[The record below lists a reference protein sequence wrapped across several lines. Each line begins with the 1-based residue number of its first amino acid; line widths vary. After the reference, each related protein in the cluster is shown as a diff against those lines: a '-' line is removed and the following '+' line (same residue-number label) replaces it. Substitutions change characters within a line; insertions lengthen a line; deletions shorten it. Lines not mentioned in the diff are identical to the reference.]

1 MSTYESR
8 IKLSVDDS
16 ELNSAEKKINDLN
29 NKKIKVDIDVDDSGI
44 GKASKGLDDV
54 GESAKGSMKAV
65 NGLGQSANGLGQSM
79 ATVSKNTLTA
89 ALAYK
94 TFNATT
100 KQVKEAVSEVKELN
114 DTMTTVAMTMQDI
127 TGGELSSMK
136 SQILDMSNELSSY
149 VDTVAQAVEIYANAN
164 ESVNTIMQKAQP
176 TVLLSTAAKM
186 SASDSADT
194 IQGILSQFKLAD
206 DQAMHVVDTLEAL
219 SSEMRMDFA
228 KGIENVSQ
236 AVKVS
241 GSVIDSAGLSFE
253 RYASIVSSV
262 AESTRLSGSVLGNA
276 FKTISSRIGRS
287 KDGETTSTEKA
298 NAEKAL
304 SSIGVGIRGVDGDIQ
319 DLSIT
324 LDSLSQVWGTLT
336 RSQQNYVAEQIA
348 GVRQISTFKAM
359 MDNYNRALELEKT
372 ALESNGTA
380 MRINETRAES
390 IDGKLQK
397 LSATMSK
404 MYNNAVSEDAIKGA
418 LDFANALVNVVDK
431 LGLLQGAFSA
441 LGVAGLAKGVSLLS
455 ANWSTLVSIM
465 TSPTAG
471 VAMGVG
477 AVASAYSAYNN
488 YIKEMIENTRQSADE
503 FATNNASLD
512 EQISKVQE
520 LKTALAS
527 GTLSEEESYNVKSQ
541 LLDIQNQLVSSYGSQ
556 ADGIDLVN
564 GSLEKELALMNEIS
578 VANANT
584 YLNENEKGI
593 TKATKEMNAE
603 RYYSFGSIELNEDN
617 KSLISDLQD
626 IAKEIDGIDLNANSG
641 NGNMFVEF
649 RGDTVKAKDSIDE
662 YMTRVRQLKSE
673 MEANGQDTSALD
685 TLLQQASGE
694 LEKNQEILD
703 KYQKIYNESL
713 QADMISKG
721 FGTDKP
727 ATIYKDY
734 AEAIQE
740 YNDALL
746 SGDDSKIADAKTKFD
761 EVQSSVDGVIEKY
774 PEYISLFDE
783 VGSALNTA
791 SVKAND
797 FNKYLSNVSFSN
809 LDSKAVEDL
818 KNQYQEAIDKRKE
831 LYSGSNYVGN
841 VDINNRP
848 VVINGD
854 GSYSTTSTSFQEKWI
869 GDEETG
875 SYKIIHFTPILP
887 DGTVL
892 DDNSLNDYIDSLFNS
907 EDILEAD
914 KIENGG
920 KGIVYK
926 VDTEV
931 NGEKITDKNL
941 EDAFGIA
948 DAWDVDMHNLQ
959 DKMYKDEAKIKA
971 SLEQIRND
979 IDIQE
984 VFKDLKDVDL
994 KSMNFD
1000 DDVTSDSEDAL
1011 AKIVDKA
1018 IELGIVSDD
1027 SSESIAE
1034 VVDILVQLGYVSS
1047 DSSSGIE
1054 KVTQS
1059 MTDLTEKTQGV
1070 VNDINAVMGVLSGQ
1084 QTGKSISL
1092 ADFNSDE
1099 LKDYQSALEYV
1110 NGSMQL
1116 NAEKVQ
1122 EITKAKADE
1131 TIAINESN
1139 KALKQAEYL
1148 KNAGEIDEL
1157 RSELKGLTEGTQE
1170 YNDVEL
1176 RLQSLMSS
1184 NDAISAECDQY
1195 DLLTAT
1201 IKEATSAY
1209 NNWLIAQSGGD
1220 YGDMFNDSL
1229 DAYARIMNTYNSKS
1243 DIYGDFGSKKFDA
1256 AVDFIVPDTVD
1267 TEDADAI
1274 KSYMDSF
1281 KQYLTFDDNG
1291 NATGMN
1297 IEQFCKNAMDKGLM
1311 VLDEAGENYQIAGE
1325 TTMEDFANGLNMSL
1339 PMVQAFFDELQLK
1352 GGEFDWADEAIKT
1365 VGDLGVKAYESAEAL
1380 RSIEGNS
1387 DLEIKMDVSGMDNL
1401 DDKLSTLDGT
1411 IQQMNELKAQP
1422 DVDPSQIE
1430 YANDIIQYCVAQK
1443 QKLSE
1448 PVFMTIDTSQ
1458 VEGDLGEVI
1467 GLIQQLQSA
1476 KNEYDIQASVGADTT
1491 EAQGKIDNLVS
1502 QIQSKEATIQANIGD
1517 VDTTN
1522 VDTILADVSS
1532 KSAEMWLSLKVNE
1545 EAIAGYV
1552 PENKTAK
1559 VTYELDSY
1567 AVDSYNPKN
1576 LKRTVTYKIVT
1587 EGEAPK
1593 VNGTAH
1599 AEGTAHMSGT
1609 VRNNPIIG
1617 KALASGEWGVKKD
1630 ETALVGELGRELVVY
1645 GNKWFTVGDNGAEF
1659 TAIPKGAIVFNHKQ
1673 TEEIFRNGYVTS
1685 DGGRGHAYAEGT
1697 AYVSG
1702 GIPVS
1707 NTKTTSSKKKSSKS
1721 KSSTSKNTNTSKD
1734 KDSSSNSDTEKKFE
1748 ETLDLVKI
1756 YLERQ
1761 ERRTEKLVNAI
1772 DDAVGLVDKQAATN
1786 KAISQVQAEIQ
1797 ANQKAYN
1804 TYKQKADAVGLSSDY
1819 KNKII
1824 NGQLSIET
1832 ITDESL
1838 NDSIQEFQ
1846 QWYDE
1851 MLACEDKIEDLKDK
1865 LKDLAQTKFDNV
1877 TTEFENQISLIEHE
1891 IKLLDLNVD
1900 QMEERGYLV
1909 STGLYTDMIEQEN
1922 ENLKQLQSEYDNLK
1936 DTLDSLLDDGSIE
1949 KYSDE
1954 WYDMMGKINDVS
1966 EAIVES
1972 NTALIEY
1979 QNTIRD
1985 LEWEVFDMLQEKISS
2000 ITSETEFLIDLMAN
2014 EKFYDAEGKITK
2026 QGQAALGL
2034 NVANYN
2040 ALMAQA
2046 DEYAKERAEI
2056 EKQLEADPYNLDLAE
2071 RYNELLKEQQNSIA
2085 DANKALEDAI
2095 SIVQDGFDAFL
2106 NTMDKAIRKRKDEL
2120 NAVKDLYDYERKIA
2134 EQVKDIASLE
2144 KQLNAYQGDTSEETK
2159 ATVQQLK
2166 VQLEEARQN
2175 LNETEREQYIKEV
2188 EQIWDSLYDS
2198 TEEWVNQRM
2207 DDTDWLLQQLI
2218 DYTNENAG
2226 AISDT
2231 IKEESASVGYEISD
2245 ALNAIWSPGGTYSS
2259 VVSGYVDGFTSLFTT
2274 TNSVLEDIRAY
2285 MAKMVRESDK
2295 KAEESVNA
2303 STTSKNPN
2311 SSNSNSNQQQ
2321 TPQKPTNNN
2330 GTGDGVPK
2338 VGDSVT
2344 FASGKYYYSS
2354 DGVSPTGSKHVGEKV
2369 YITKINSSKNAKK
2382 PYHISTGSKL
2392 GNGDLGWV
2400 SLDQIKGY
2408 KTGGLVDETGV
2419 AMLHGTKDKPE
2430 LVLNSEDTKNFIEL
2444 TDALRDAEKQI
2455 DLSKLV
2461 DLSADVLGREI
2472 GKVDWS
2478 DLIQSVPDFRTDY
2491 SLINRKVLDEI
2502 TPRNVTNSWTIEIGD
2517 IKMEGVNDPQKFAEQ
2532 LTYELKNNKNVTKI
2546 IQADT
2551 LGAIMGKNSLAK
2563 FNY

>member
-1 MSTYESR
+1 MADYESKVK
-8 IKLSVDDS
+8 ITVDDS
-16 ELNSAEKKINDLN
+16 ELDSAKKKIDDLKD
-29 NKKIKVDIDVDDSGI
+29 KKVKTKIDVDDSGV
-44 GKASKGLDDV
+44 GKASEGLKKV
-54 GESAKGSMKAV
+54 
-65 NGLGQSANGLGQSM
+65 GQSM
-79 ATVSKNTLTA
+79 ATVSKNTLA
-89 ALAYK
+89 AAAAYK
-94 TFNATT
+94 IFNATV
-100 KQVKEAVSEVKELN
+100 KQVKEAVSQVKELN

-127 TGGELSSMK
+127 TGGEMSSMK

-164 ESVNTIMQKAQP
+164 ESVSTIMQKSQP

-206 DQAMHVVDTLEAL
+206 NQAMHVVDTLEAL
-219 SSEMRMDFA
+219 SSEMRMDFS
-228 KGIENVSQ
+228 KGIQDVSE

-253 RYASIVSSV
+253 RYASIVSAT
-262 AESTRLSGSVLGNA
+262 AEATRLSGSVLGNA
-276 FKTISSRIGRS
+276 FKSISARIGRS

-336 RSQQNYVAEQIA
+336 RSQQNYVAEQMA

-372 ALESNGTA
+372 ALNSSGTA
-380 MRINETRAES
+380 MKINETRADS

-404 MYNNAVSEDAIKGA
+404 MYNNAVSEDAIKGL
-418 LDFANALVNVVDK
+418 LDFANGAANVADK

-455 ANWSTLVSIM
+455 ANWSTLVSVM
-465 TSPTAG
+465 TSPVAG
-471 VAMGVG
+471 IAMGVG

-527 GTLSEEESYNVKSQ
+527 GNLSEEESYNVKSQ

-556 ADGIDLVN
+556 ANGIDLVN
-564 GSLEKELALMNEIS
+564 GSLEKELALMNELS

-694 LEKNQEILD
+694 LAKNQEILD
-703 KYQKIYNESL
+703 NYQEIYNKSL

-721 FGTDKP
+721 FGSDKP
-727 ATIYKDY
+727 ATIYNDY
-734 AEAIQE
+734 AKAIQE

-774 PEYISLFDE
+774 PEYTSLFDE
-783 VGSALNTA
+783 VGSALDTA
-791 SVKAND
+791 SVSANN
-797 FNKYLSNVSFSN
+797 FKN
-809 LDSKAVEDL
+809 AL
-818 KNQYQEAIDKRKE
+818 K
-831 LYSGSNYVGN
+831 
-841 VDINNRP
+841 
-848 VVINGD
+848 
-854 GSYSTTSTSFQEKWI
+854 
-869 GDEETG
+869 
-875 SYKIIHFTPILP
+875 
-887 DGTVL
+887 L
-892 DDNSLNDYIDSLFNS
+892 DDMSDTVKSL
-907 EDILEAD
+907 
-914 KIENGG
+914 
-920 KGIVYK
+920 
-926 VDTEV
+926 
-931 NGEKITDKNL
+931 
-941 EDAFGIA
+941 
-948 DAWDVDMHNLQ
+948 
-959 DKMYKDEAKIKA
+959 
-971 SLEQIRND
+971 
-979 IDIQE
+979 
-984 VFKDLKDVDL
+984 KDLKDVDL
-994 KSMNFD
+994 KSMNFN

-1011 AKIVDKA
+1011 SKIVDKA

-1059 MTDLTEKTQGV
+1059 MADLTEKTQGV

-1084 QTGKSISL
+1084 QTGESISL

-1116 NAEKVQ
+1116 NADKVQ

-1131 TIAINESN
+1131 TIAINENN

-1148 KNAGEIDEL
+1148 KNAGEIEEL
-1157 RSELKGLTEGTQE
+1157 RSELRGLTEGTQE
-1170 YNDVEL
+1170 YNDVEM

-1184 NDAISAECDQY
+1184 NETISAECDQY

-1422 DVDPSQIE
+1422 DVDASQIE

-1458 VEGDLGEVI
+1458 VDGELGEVI

-1476 KNEYDIQASVGADTT
+1476 KNELDIQASVGADTT
-1491 EAQGKIDNLVS
+1491 EAQGKVDNLVA
-1502 QIQSKEATIQANIGD
+1502 QIQNKDATIKATIGD
-1517 VDTTN
+1517 VDTSN
-1522 VDTILADVSS
+1522 VDTILAGISQ
-1532 KSAEMWLSLKVNE
+1532 KSAQAWVTLGVKD

-1552 PENKTAK
+1552 PENKTAT
-1559 VTYELDSY
+1559 VTYKLDSY

-1576 LKRTVTYKIVT
+1576 LRRTVTYTVVT
-1587 EGEAPK
+1587 KGDPPK

-1609 VRNNPIIG
+1609 VRSNRRIG
-1617 KALASGEWGVKKD
+1617 EALASGDWGVSKN
-1630 ETALVGELGRELVVY
+1630 ETALVGELGQELIVY
-1645 GNKWFTVGDNGAEF
+1645 GNRYWTVGDNGAEF
-1659 TAIPKGAIVFNHKQ
+1659 THIPKGAIVFNHKQ

-1685 DGGRGHAYAEGT
+1685 GGGRGHSYASGT

-1702 GIPVS
+1702 GISVS
-1707 NTKTTSSKKKSSKS
+1707 NAKTGSYSSSGSSKKKTTTSKT
-1721 KSSTSKNTNTSKD
+1721 KSSTEDALDAISNYFDWVKVRFDRLARETEIAEDAIENAIGLQAKQSATSKAIA
-1734 KDSSSNSDTEKKFE
+1734 K
-1748 ETLDLVKI
+1748 VKA
-1756 YLERQ
+1756 EMDVARQ
-1761 ERRTEKLVNAI
+1761 
-1772 DDAVGLVDKQAATN
+1772 G
-1786 KAISQVQAEIQ
+1786 
-1797 ANQKAYN
+1797 YN
-1804 TYKQKADAVGLSSDY
+1804 TYLAHANKVASELGLSSDLQ
-1819 KNKII
+1819 KKVQ
-1824 NGQLSIET
+1824 NGT
-1832 ITDESL
+1832 IDIT
-1838 NDSIQEFQ
+1838 Q
-1846 QWYDE
+1846 YDE
-1851 MLACEDKIEDLKDK
+1851 DTKKKIEEYQSAYEDALDALDK
-1865 LKDLAQTKFDNV
+1865 VRELQDKERELAQQRLENVEEFYGYINDIAEAMKGANDAKLEYDFAKGYSSVSDSVRKVYEDSLEQTK
-1877 TTEFENQISLIEHE
+1877 EIYEN
-1891 IKLLDLNVD
+1891 
-1900 QMEERGYLV
+1900 
-1909 STGLYTDMIEQEN
+1909 
-1922 ENLKQLQSEYDNLK
+1922 NLKQLEEYQSEFQSLMDQGYIQKSSDAYYKAVAKIYEFNEAISKAGTAIIEFEDKIRDIEYTKIQYIIDGFERAVDKLDAQISLMKARNEKVPESIYQKQIDSNNQRIQANKDMRDAKLAEQAYYDVGSEKYQELADEINKLDIETLGLMEDNEKLK
-1936 DTLDSLLDDGSIE
+1936 NSIYELRFEALDEGIEKSQALRDEISDIRSLLDEDSFFDKDGKITESGLANIALLEQSIAAAKKEIADYRVGLE
-1949 KYSDE
+1949 KLQESYDNGIISEAEYNEKSEEYRKGIRESVKDVQDYTESLTDLYITQMSKENESLKKSIQLRVKALEAKESYYEYDKKIRSQSKDVNALKSEIAALEGVNNAQAKARLKLLKQQLAEAEDTLNETKRSHSVEMQKDGYSEMMDNLDE
-1954 WYDMMGKINDVS
+1954 NLENLEYEVLHNADKQQEIIQSMLNSVVDMYETAYGKINQIISNTGLAVS
-1966 EAIVES
+1966 EGFEQNQSQLSTQSGAESQVTEATKSQSNVQANDSASKTVTNPINSNDSTNKQIESEITADVNTDNRLCAELTVNITSVTLEEGKSVSVSTSIRPSDAKNKTLSWKSS
-1972 NTALIEY
+1972 NTSVATVSGGIIKAVSHGACQVVVSTTDGSGLS
-1979 QNTIRD
+1979 Q
-1985 LEWEVFDMLQEKISS
+1985 S
-2000 ITSETEFLIDLMAN
+2000 IGVTV
-2014 EKFYDAEGKITK
+2014 TK
-2026 QGQAALGL
+2026 
-2034 NVANYN
+2034 
-2040 ALMAQA
+2040 
-2046 DEYAKERAEI
+2046 KP
-2056 EKQLEADPYNLDLAE
+2056 DPP
-2071 RYNELLKEQQNSIA
+2071 KQQNS
-2085 DANKALEDAI
+2085 
-2095 SIVQDGFDAFL
+2095 SSQ
-2106 NTMDKAIRKRKDEL
+2106 
-2120 NAVKDLYDYERKIA
+2120 
-2134 EQVKDIASLE
+2134 
-2144 KQLNAYQGDTSEETK
+2144 
-2159 ATVQQLK
+2159 
-2166 VQLEEARQN
+2166 
-2175 LNETEREQYIKEV
+2175 
-2188 EQIWDSLYDS
+2188 
-2198 TEEWVNQRM
+2198 
-2207 DDTDWLLQQLI
+2207 
-2218 DYTNENAG
+2218 TNG
-2226 AISDT
+2226 
-2231 IKEESASVGYEISD
+2231 
-2245 ALNAIWSPGGTYSS
+2245 
-2259 VVSGYVDGFTSLFTT
+2259 
-2274 TNSVLEDIRAY
+2274 
-2285 MAKMVRESDK
+2285 
-2295 KAEESVNA
+2295 
-2303 STTSKNPN
+2303 
-2311 SSNSNSNQQQ
+2311 
-2321 TPQKPTNNN
+2321 
-2330 GTGDGVPK
+2330 GDGVPK
-2338 VGDSVT
+2338 VGDMVT
-2344 FASGKYYYSS
+2344 FASGSYYYDSE
-2354 DGVSPTGSKHVGEKV
+2354 GVKPVGSQHQGQKV
-2369 YITKINSSKNAKK
+2369 YITKINTASWATK

-2392 GNGDLGWV
+2392 GSGDLGWV
-2400 SLDQIKGY
+2400 TLNQIKGY
-2408 KTGGLVDETGV
+2408 ARGSKHINGKRWALTQEKGQELIARLSDGSLLTPLGNGDKVF
-2419 AMLHGTKDKPE
+2419 TKEQTDKLWE
-2430 LVLNSEDTKNFIEL
+2430 MSKNFDIS
-2444 TDALRDAEKQI
+2444 DYV
-2455 DLSKLV
+2455 KL
-2461 DLSADVLGREI
+2461 DTESLF
-2472 GKVDWS
+2472 GKFS
-2478 DLIQSVPDFRTDY
+2478 DF
-2491 SLINRKVLDEI
+2491 INRNDMRQSSEI
-2502 TPRNVTNSWTIEIGD
+2502 NMNFDTLLTIEG
-2517 IKMEGVNDPQKFAEQ
+2517 
-2532 LTYELKNNKNVTKI
+2532 NVTKD
-2546 IQADT
+2546 A
-2551 LGAIMGKNSLAK
+2551 LPGLEKAIDKMIPHISDKLAIYLRGDMRK
-2563 FNY
+2563 L

>member
-1 MSTYESR
+1 MADYESKVK
-8 IKLSVDDS
+8 ITVDDS
-16 ELNSAEKKINDLN
+16 ELDSAKKKIDDLKD
-29 NKKIKVDIDVDDSGI
+29 KKVKTKIDVDDSGV
-44 GKASKGLDDV
+44 GKASEGLKKV
-54 GESAKGSMKAV
+54 GQSAKGSSNSV
-65 NGLGQSANGLGQSM
+65 NGLGQSM
-79 ATVSKNTLTA
+79 ATVSKNTLA
-89 ALAYK
+89 AAAAYK
-94 TFNATT
+94 IFNATV
-100 KQVKEAVSEVKELN
+100 KQIKEAVSQVKELN

-127 TGGELSSMK
+127 TGGEMSSMK

-164 ESVNTIMQKAQP
+164 ESVSTIMQKSQP

-206 DQAMHVVDTLEAL
+206 NQAMHVVDTLEAL
-219 SSEMRMDFA
+219 SSEMRMDFS
-228 KGIENVSQ
+228 KGIQDVSE

-253 RYASIVSSV
+253 RYASIVSAT
-262 AESTRLSGSVLGNA
+262 AEATRLSGSVLGNA
-276 FKTISSRIGRS
+276 FKSISARIGRS

-336 RSQQNYVAEQIA
+336 RSQQNYVAEQMA

-372 ALESNGTA
+372 ALNSSGTA
-380 MRINETRAES
+380 MKINETRADS

-404 MYNNAVSEDAIKGA
+404 MYNNAVSEDAIKGL
-418 LDFANALVNVVDK
+418 LDFANGAANVADK

-455 ANWSTLVSIM
+455 ANWSTLVSVM
-465 TSPTAG
+465 TSPVAG
-471 VAMGVG
+471 IAMGMG

-520 LKTALAS
+520 LKTALVS
-527 GTLSEEESYNVKSQ
+527 GNLSEEESYNVKSQ

-556 ADGIDLVN
+556 ANSVDLVN

-593 TKATKEMNAE
+593 TKATDEMAKE
-603 RYYSFGSIELNEDN
+603 RYYSFGSIELNENN

-694 LEKNQEILD
+694 LAKNQEILD
-703 KYQKIYNESL
+703 NYQEIYNKSL

-721 FGTDKP
+721 FGSDKP
-727 ATIYKDY
+727 ATIYNDY
-734 AEAIQE
+734 AKAIQE

-774 PEYISLFDE
+774 PEYTSLFDE
-783 VGSALNTA
+783 VGSALDTA
-791 SVKAND
+791 SVSANN
-797 FNKYLSNVSFSN
+797 FKN
-809 LDSKAVEDL
+809 AL
-818 KNQYQEAIDKRKE
+818 K
-831 LYSGSNYVGN
+831 
-841 VDINNRP
+841 
-848 VVINGD
+848 
-854 GSYSTTSTSFQEKWI
+854 
-869 GDEETG
+869 
-875 SYKIIHFTPILP
+875 
-887 DGTVL
+887 L
-892 DDNSLNDYIDSLFNS
+892 DDMSDTVKSL
-907 EDILEAD
+907 
-914 KIENGG
+914 
-920 KGIVYK
+920 
-926 VDTEV
+926 
-931 NGEKITDKNL
+931 
-941 EDAFGIA
+941 
-948 DAWDVDMHNLQ
+948 
-959 DKMYKDEAKIKA
+959 
-971 SLEQIRND
+971 
-979 IDIQE
+979 
-984 VFKDLKDVDL
+984 KDLKDVDL
-994 KSMNFD
+994 KSMNFN

-1011 AKIVDKA
+1011 SKIVDKA

-1059 MTDLTEKTQGV
+1059 MADLTEKTQGV

-1131 TIAINESN
+1131 TIAINENN

-1148 KNAGEIDEL
+1148 KNAGEIEEL
-1157 RSELKGLTEGTQE
+1157 RSELRGLTEGTQE
-1170 YNDVEL
+1170 YNDVEM

-1184 NDAISAECDQY
+1184 NEAISAECDQY

-1209 NNWLIAQSGGD
+1209 NKWLIAQSGGD

-1291 NATGMN
+1291 DATGMN

-1411 IQQMNELKAQP
+1411 IQHMNELKAQP
-1422 DVDPSQIE
+1422 DVDASQIE

-1458 VEGDLGEVI
+1458 VDGELGEVI

-1476 KNEYDIQASVGADTT
+1476 KNELDIQASVGADTT
-1491 EAQGKIDNLVS
+1491 EAQGKVDNLVA
-1502 QIQSKEATIQANIGD
+1502 QIQNKDATIKATIGD
-1517 VDTTN
+1517 VDTSN
-1522 VDTILADVSS
+1522 VDTILAGISQ
-1532 KSAEMWLSLKVNE
+1532 KSAQAWVTLGVKD

-1552 PENKTAK
+1552 PENKTAT
-1559 VTYELDSY
+1559 VTYKLDSY

-1576 LKRTVTYKIVT
+1576 LRRTVTYTVVT
-1587 EGEAPK
+1587 KGDPPK

-1609 VRNNPIIG
+1609 VRSNRRIG
-1617 KALASGEWGVKKD
+1617 EALASGDWGVSKN
-1630 ETALVGELGRELVVY
+1630 ETALVGELGQELIVY
-1645 GNKWFTVGDNGAEF
+1645 GNRYWTVGDNGAEF
-1659 TAIPKGAIVFNHKQ
+1659 THIPKGAIVFNHKQ

-1685 DGGRGHAYAEGT
+1685 GGGRGHSYASGT

-1702 GIPVS
+1702 GISVS
-1707 NTKTTSSKKKSSKS
+1707 NAKTGSYSSSGSSKKKTTTSKT
-1721 KSSTSKNTNTSKD
+1721 KSSTEDALDAISNYFDWVKVRFDRLARETEIAEDAIENAIGLQAKQSATSKAIA
-1734 KDSSSNSDTEKKFE
+1734 K
-1748 ETLDLVKI
+1748 VKA
-1756 YLERQ
+1756 EMDVARQ
-1761 ERRTEKLVNAI
+1761 
-1772 DDAVGLVDKQAATN
+1772 G
-1786 KAISQVQAEIQ
+1786 
-1797 ANQKAYN
+1797 YN
-1804 TYKQKADAVGLSSDY
+1804 TYLAHANKVASELGLSSDLQ
-1819 KNKII
+1819 KKVQ
-1824 NGQLSIET
+1824 NGT
-1832 ITDESL
+1832 IDIT
-1838 NDSIQEFQ
+1838 Q
-1846 QWYDE
+1846 YDE
-1851 MLACEDKIEDLKDK
+1851 DTKKRIEEYRSAYEDALDALDKVRELQDKERELAQQRLENIEDFYNLVNDISNAMKSANDAK
-1865 LKDLAQTKFDNV
+1865 LEFDAAKGYSAVSDSVRKVYEDSLEQTR
-1877 TTEFENQISLIEHE
+1877 E
-1891 IKLLDLNVD
+1891 IYAN
-1900 QMEERGYLV
+1900 
-1909 STGLYTDMIEQEN
+1909 
-1922 ENLKQLQSEYDNLK
+1922 NLKQLEEYQSEFQSLMDQGYFKKGSDAYYKAVAKIYEFNEAISKAGTAIIEFEDKIRDIEYTKIQYIIDGFERAVDKLDAQISLMKARNEKVPESIYQKQIDSNNQRIQANKDMRDAKLAEQAYYDVDSERYQEIADEINKLDIETLGLMEDNEKLKDSIYELRFEALDEGIEKSRALRDEINDIRDLMNEDSFFDKDGKITESGLANIALLEQGIAAAKKEIADYRVGLEKLQESYDNGVISETEYNEKSEEYRKGIRESVKDVQDYTESLTDLYITQMSKENESLK
-1936 DTLDSLLDDGSIE
+1936 KSIQLRIKALEAKESYYEYDKKIRSQSKDVNALRSEIAALEGVNNSQAKARLKQLKQQLADAEDTLNETKRSHSVEMQKDGYSEMINNLDENLENLEYEVSHNADKQQEIIQSMLNSVVNMYE
-1949 KYSDE
+1949 TAY
-1954 WYDMMGKINDVS
+1954 GKINKIISDTGLSVS
-1966 EAIVES
+1966 EGFEQNQSQLSTQSGTESQVAEATKTQSNVQANDSAS
-1972 NTALIEY
+1972 NTVTNPINSNDSTNKQIESEITADV
-1979 QNTIRD
+1979 NTDNR
-1985 LEWEVFDMLQEKISS
+1985 LCAELTVN
-2000 ITSETEFLIDLMAN
+2000 ITSVTLE
-2014 EKFYDAEGKITK
+2014 EGKSVSVSTSIRPSDAKNKTLSWKSSNTSVATVSGGTIKAVSHGACQVVVSTTDGSGLSQSIGVTVTK
-2026 QGQAALGL
+2026 KP
-2034 NVANYN
+2034 
-2040 ALMAQA
+2040 
-2046 DEYAKERAEI
+2046 EPPK
-2056 EKQLEADPYNLDLAE
+2056 
-2071 RYNELLKEQQNSIA
+2071 QQNS
-2085 DANKALEDAI
+2085 
-2095 SIVQDGFDAFL
+2095 
-2106 NTMDKAIRKRKDEL
+2106 
-2120 NAVKDLYDYERKIA
+2120 
-2134 EQVKDIASLE
+2134 
-2144 KQLNAYQGDTSEETK
+2144 
-2159 ATVQQLK
+2159 
-2166 VQLEEARQN
+2166 
-2175 LNETEREQYIKEV
+2175 
-2188 EQIWDSLYDS
+2188 
-2198 TEEWVNQRM
+2198 
-2207 DDTDWLLQQLI
+2207 
-2218 DYTNENAG
+2218 
-2226 AISDT
+2226 
-2231 IKEESASVGYEISD
+2231 
-2245 ALNAIWSPGGTYSS
+2245 SS
-2259 VVSGYVDGFTSLFTT
+2259 Q
-2274 TNSVLEDIRAY
+2274 
-2285 MAKMVRESDK
+2285 
-2295 KAEESVNA
+2295 
-2303 STTSKNPN
+2303 
-2311 SSNSNSNQQQ
+2311 SN
-2321 TPQKPTNNN
+2321 
-2330 GTGDGVPK
+2330 GGDGAPK
-2338 VGDSVT
+2338 VGDMVT
-2344 FASGKYYYSS
+2344 FASGSYYYDSE
-2354 DGVSPTGSKHVGEKV
+2354 GVKPVGSQHQGQKV
-2369 YITKINSSKNAKK
+2369 YITKINTASWATK
-2382 PYHISTGSKL
+2382 PYHISTGNKL
-2392 GNGDLGWV
+2392 GSGDLGWV
-2400 SLDQIKGY
+2400 TLNQIKGY
-2408 KTGGLVDETGV
+2408 ARGSKYINGKRWALTQENGQELIARLSDGSLLTPLGNGDKVFTKEQTDKLWEMSKGLDSKFINLNTSNVIGSLPNIVNRNEMSQKTEVN
-2419 AMLHGTKDKPE
+2419 
-2430 LVLNSEDTKNFIEL
+2430 LNFDTL
-2444 TDALRDAEKQI
+2444 M
-2455 DLSKLV
+2455 
-2461 DLSADVLGREI
+2461 
-2472 GKVDWS
+2472 
-2478 DLIQSVPDFRTDY
+2478 
-2491 SLINRKVLDEI
+2491 
-2502 TPRNVTNSWTIEIGD
+2502 TIEGNVYKDAIPGLQKEIDKMIPHISDKLAIYIKGD
-2517 IKMEGVNDPQKFAEQ
+2517 LRK
-2532 LTYELKNNKNVTKI
+2532 L
-2546 IQADT
+2546 
-2551 LGAIMGKNSLAK
+2551 
-2563 FNY
+2563 

>member
-1 MSTYESR
+1 MADYESKVK
-8 IKLSVDDS
+8 ITVDDS
-16 ELNSAEKKINDLN
+16 ELDSAKKKIDDLKD
-29 NKKIKVDIDVDDSGI
+29 KKVKTKIDVDDSGV
-44 GKASKGLDDV
+44 GKASEGLKKV
-54 GESAKGSMKAV
+54 GQSAKGSSNSV
-65 NGLGQSANGLGQSM
+65 NGLGQSM
-79 ATVSKNTLTA
+79 ATVSKNTLA
-89 ALAYK
+89 AAAAYK
-94 TFNATT
+94 IFNATV
-100 KQVKEAVSEVKELN
+100 KQIKEAVSQVKELN

-127 TGGELSSMK
+127 TGGEMSSMK

-164 ESVNTIMQKAQP
+164 ESVSTIMQKSQP

-206 DQAMHVVDTLEAL
+206 NQAMHVVDTLEAL
-219 SSEMRMDFA
+219 SSEMMMDFS
-228 KGIENVSQ
+228 KGIQDVSE

-253 RYASIVSSV
+253 RYASIVSAT
-262 AESTRLSGSVLGNA
+262 AEATRLSGSVLGNA
-276 FKTISSRIGRS
+276 FKSISARIGRS

-336 RSQQNYVAEQIA
+336 RSQQNYVAEQMA

-372 ALESNGTA
+372 ALNSSGTA
-380 MRINETRAES
+380 MKINETRADS

-404 MYNNAVSEDAIKGA
+404 MYNNAVSEDAIKGL
-418 LDFANALVNVVDK
+418 LDFANGAANVADK

-455 ANWSTLVSIM
+455 ANWSTLVSVM
-465 TSPTAG
+465 TSPVAG
-471 VAMGVG
+471 IAMGVG

-527 GTLSEEESYNVKSQ
+527 GNLSEEESYNVKSQ

-556 ADGIDLVN
+556 ANGIDLVN
-564 GSLEKELALMNEIS
+564 GSLEKELALMNELS

-603 RYYSFGSIELNEDN
+603 RYYSFGSIEINEDN

-694 LEKNQEILD
+694 LAKNQEILD
-703 KYQKIYNESL
+703 NYQEIYNKSL

-721 FGTDKP
+721 FGSDKP
-727 ATIYKDY
+727 ATIYNDY
-734 AEAIQE
+734 AKAIQE

-774 PEYISLFDE
+774 PEYTSLFDE
-783 VGSALNTA
+783 VGSALDTA
-791 SVKAND
+791 SVSANN
-797 FNKYLSNVSFSN
+797 FKN
-809 LDSKAVEDL
+809 AL
-818 KNQYQEAIDKRKE
+818 K
-831 LYSGSNYVGN
+831 
-841 VDINNRP
+841 
-848 VVINGD
+848 
-854 GSYSTTSTSFQEKWI
+854 
-869 GDEETG
+869 
-875 SYKIIHFTPILP
+875 
-887 DGTVL
+887 L
-892 DDNSLNDYIDSLFNS
+892 DDMSDTVKSL
-907 EDILEAD
+907 
-914 KIENGG
+914 
-920 KGIVYK
+920 
-926 VDTEV
+926 
-931 NGEKITDKNL
+931 
-941 EDAFGIA
+941 
-948 DAWDVDMHNLQ
+948 
-959 DKMYKDEAKIKA
+959 
-971 SLEQIRND
+971 
-979 IDIQE
+979 
-984 VFKDLKDVDL
+984 KDLKDVDL
-994 KSMNFD
+994 KSMNFN

-1011 AKIVDKA
+1011 SKIVDKA

-1059 MTDLTEKTQGV
+1059 MADLTEKTQGV

-1131 TIAINESN
+1131 TIAINENN

-1148 KNAGEIDEL
+1148 KNAGEIEEL
-1157 RSELKGLTEGTQE
+1157 RSELRGLTEGTQE
-1170 YNDVEL
+1170 YNDVEM

-1184 NDAISAECDQY
+1184 NEAISAECDQY

-1422 DVDPSQIE
+1422 DVDASQIE

-1458 VEGDLGEVI
+1458 VDGELGEVI

-1476 KNEYDIQASVGADTT
+1476 KNELDIQASVGADTT
-1491 EAQGKIDNLVS
+1491 EAQGKVDNLVA
-1502 QIQSKEATIQANIGD
+1502 QIQNKDATIKAKIGD
-1517 VDTTN
+1517 VDTSN
-1522 VDTILADVSS
+1522 VDTILAGISE
-1532 KSAEMWLSLKVNE
+1532 KSAQAWVTLGVKD

-1552 PENKTAK
+1552 PENKTAT
-1559 VTYELDSY
+1559 VTYKLDSY

-1576 LKRTVTYKIVT
+1576 LRRTVTYTVVT
-1587 EGEAPK
+1587 VGDPPK

-1609 VRNNPIIG
+1609 VRSNRRIG
-1617 KALASGEWGVKKD
+1617 EALASGNWGVSKN
-1630 ETALVGELGRELVVY
+1630 ETALVGELGQELIVY
-1645 GNKWFTVGDNGAEF
+1645 GNRYWTVGDNGAEF
-1659 TAIPKGAIVFNHKQ
+1659 THIPKGAIVFNHKQ

-1685 DGGRGHAYAEGT
+1685 GGGRGHAYASGT

-1702 GIPVS
+1702 RIPVS
-1707 NTKTTSSKKKSSKS
+1707 NAKTGSYSSSGSSKKKTTTSKT
-1721 KSSTSKNTNTSKD
+1721 KSSTEDALDAISNYFDWVKVRFDRLARETEIAEDAIENAIGLQAKQSATSKAIA
-1734 KDSSSNSDTEKKFE
+1734 K
-1748 ETLDLVKI
+1748 VKA
-1756 YLERQ
+1756 EMDVARQ
-1761 ERRTEKLVNAI
+1761 
-1772 DDAVGLVDKQAATN
+1772 G
-1786 KAISQVQAEIQ
+1786 
-1797 ANQKAYN
+1797 YN
-1804 TYKQKADAVGLSSDY
+1804 TYLAHANKVASELGLSSDLQ
-1819 KNKII
+1819 KKVQ
-1824 NGQLSIET
+1824 NGT
-1832 ITDESL
+1832 IDIT
-1838 NDSIQEFQ
+1838 Q
-1846 QWYDE
+1846 YDE
-1851 MLACEDKIEDLKDK
+1851 DTKKKIEEYQSAYEDALDALDK
-1865 LKDLAQTKFDNV
+1865 VRELQDKERELAQQRLENVEEFYGYINDIAEAMKGANDAKLEYDFAKGYSSVSDSVRKVYEDSLEQTK
-1877 TTEFENQISLIEHE
+1877 EIYEN
-1891 IKLLDLNVD
+1891 
-1900 QMEERGYLV
+1900 
-1909 STGLYTDMIEQEN
+1909 
-1922 ENLKQLQSEYDNLK
+1922 NLKQLEEYQSEFQSLMDQGYIQKGSDAYYKAVAKIYEFNEAISKAGTAIIEFEDKIRDIEYTKIQYIIDGFERAVDKLDAQISLMKARNEKVPESIYQKQIDSNNQRIQANKDMRDAKLAEQAYYDVDSERYQEIADEINKLDIETLGLMEDNEKLKDSIYELRFEALDEGIEKSRALRDEINDIRSLMNEDSFFDKDGKITESGLANIALLEQGIAAAKKEIADYRVGLEKLQESYDNGVISETEYNEKSEEYRKGIRESVKDVQDYTESLTDLYITQMSKENESLK
-1936 DTLDSLLDDGSIE
+1936 KSIQLRIKALEAKESYYEYDKKIRSQSKDVNALKSEIAALEGVNNSQAKARLKQLKQQLADAEDTLNETKRGHSVEVQKDGYSEMMSNLDENLENLEYEISHNADKQQEVIQSMLNSVVNMYE
-1949 KYSDE
+1949 TAY
-1954 WYDMMGKINDVS
+1954 GKINQIISNTGLTVS
-1966 EAIVES
+1966 EGFEQNQSQLSTQSGAESQMVQATQPQSNVQANSSASSTVTKPINSNDSTNKQIEAEITTDPNTDNRLCAELTVNISSVTLEEGKSVSVSTSIRPSDAKNKTLAWDSS
-1972 NTALIEY
+1972 NT
-1979 QNTIRD
+1979 
-1985 LEWEVFDMLQEKISS
+1985 
-2000 ITSETEFLIDLMAN
+2000 
-2014 EKFYDAEGKITK
+2014 
-2026 QGQAALGL
+2026 
-2034 NVANYN
+2034 
-2040 ALMAQA
+2040 
-2046 DEYAKERAEI
+2046 
-2056 EKQLEADPYNLDLAE
+2056 
-2071 RYNELLKEQQNSIA
+2071 SIA
-2085 DANKALEDAI
+2085 TVSVGTIK
-2095 SIVQDGFDAFL
+2095 
-2106 NTMDKAIRKRKDEL
+2106 
-2120 NAVKDLYDYERKIA
+2120 AVKP
-2134 EQVKDIASLE
+2134 
-2144 KQLNAYQGDTSEETK
+2144 GTC
-2159 ATVQQLK
+2159 
-2166 VQLEEARQN
+2166 
-2175 LNETEREQYIKEV
+2175 
-2188 EQIWDSLYDS
+2188 QII
-2198 TEEWVNQRM
+2198 V
-2207 DDTDWLLQQLI
+2207 
-2218 DYTNENAG
+2218 
-2226 AISDT
+2226 
-2231 IKEESASVGYEISD
+2231 
-2245 ALNAIWSPGGTYSS
+2245 
-2259 VVSGYVDGFTSLFTT
+2259 
-2274 TNSVLEDIRAY
+2274 
-2285 MAKMVRESDK
+2285 
-2295 KAEESVNA
+2295 
-2303 STTSKNPN
+2303 STTDGSGL
-2311 SSNSNSNQQQ
+2311 SQ
-2321 TPQKPTNNN
+2321 TIGVTVTKKPEPPKPVTSPSQPNN
-2330 GTGDGVPK
+2330 GGDGVPN
-2338 VGDSVT
+2338 VGDLVT
-2344 FASGKYYYSS
+2344 FANGSYYYDSE
-2354 DGVSPTGSKHVGEKV
+2354 GVNPSGNMYQGQKV
-2369 YITKINSSKNAKK
+2369 YITKINTASWATK
-2382 PYHISTGSKL
+2382 PYHISTGNTL

-2400 SLDQIKGY
+2400 DLNQLKGYRTGSRRINGSQWAWTQEDNKEELIFRASDGAMLTPLNDEDTIFNNEQVQRLWEMSKGLDSKFINLNTSNVIGSLPNIVNRNEMSKKTEVNLNFDTLMTIEGNVCKDAIPGLQKEIDKMIPHISDKLAIYIKG
-2408 KTGGLVDETGV
+2408 D
-2419 AMLHGTKDKPE
+2419 M
-2430 LVLNSEDTKNFIEL
+2430 
-2444 TDALRDAEKQI
+2444 R
-2455 DLSKLV
+2455 KL
-2461 DLSADVLGREI
+2461 
-2472 GKVDWS
+2472 
-2478 DLIQSVPDFRTDY
+2478 
-2491 SLINRKVLDEI
+2491 
-2502 TPRNVTNSWTIEIGD
+2502 
-2517 IKMEGVNDPQKFAEQ
+2517 
-2532 LTYELKNNKNVTKI
+2532 
-2546 IQADT
+2546 
-2551 LGAIMGKNSLAK
+2551 
-2563 FNY
+2563 

>member
-1 MSTYESR
+1 MADYESKVK
-8 IKLSVDDS
+8 ITVDDS
-16 ELNSAEKKINDLN
+16 ELDSAKKKIDDLKD
-29 NKKIKVDIDVDDSGI
+29 KKVKTKIDVDDSGV
-44 GKASKGLDDV
+44 GKASEGLKKV
-54 GESAKGSMKAV
+54 
-65 NGLGQSANGLGQSM
+65 GQSM
-79 ATVSKNTLTA
+79 ATVSKNTLA
-89 ALAYK
+89 AAAAYK
-94 TFNATT
+94 IFNATV
-100 KQVKEAVSEVKELN
+100 KQVKEAVSQVKELN

-127 TGGELSSMK
+127 TGGEMSSMK

-164 ESVNTIMQKAQP
+164 ESVSTIMQKSQP

-206 DQAMHVVDTLEAL
+206 NQAMHVVDTLEAL
-219 SSEMRMDFA
+219 SSEMRMDFS
-228 KGIENVSQ
+228 KGIQDVSE

-253 RYASIVSSV
+253 RYASIVSAT
-262 AESTRLSGSVLGNA
+262 AEATRLSGSVLGNA
-276 FKTISSRIGRS
+276 FKSISARIGRS

-336 RSQQNYVAEQIA
+336 RSQQNYVAEQMA

-372 ALESNGTA
+372 ALNSSGTA
-380 MRINETRAES
+380 MKINETRADS

-404 MYNNAVSEDAIKGA
+404 MYNNAVSEDAIKGL
-418 LDFANALVNVVDK
+418 LDFANGAANVADK

-455 ANWSTLVSIM
+455 ANWSTLVSVM
-465 TSPTAG
+465 TSPVAG
-471 VAMGVG
+471 IAMGVG

-527 GTLSEEESYNVKSQ
+527 GNLSEEESYNVKSQ
-541 LLDIQNQLVSSYGSQ
+541 LLDIQNQLVSSYNSQ
-556 ADGIDLVN
+556 ADGIDLIN
-564 GSLEKELALMNEIS
+564 GSLEKELALMNELS

-593 TKATKEMNAE
+593 TKATNEMNKE
-603 RYYSFGSIELNEDN
+603 RYYSFGSIELNKDN

-626 IAKEIDGIDLNANSG
+626 IAKEIDGIDLNANDG

-694 LEKNQEILD
+694 LAKNQKILD
-703 KYQKIYNESL
+703 NYQEIYNKSL

-721 FGTDKP
+721 FGADKP
-727 ATIYKDY
+727 ATIYNDY
-734 AEAIQE
+734 AKAIQE

-774 PEYISLFDE
+774 PEYTSLFDE
-783 VGSALNTA
+783 VGSALDTA
-791 SVKAND
+791 SVSANN
-797 FNKYLSNVSFSN
+797 FKN
-809 LDSKAVEDL
+809 AL
-818 KNQYQEAIDKRKE
+818 K
-831 LYSGSNYVGN
+831 
-841 VDINNRP
+841 
-848 VVINGD
+848 
-854 GSYSTTSTSFQEKWI
+854 
-869 GDEETG
+869 
-875 SYKIIHFTPILP
+875 
-887 DGTVL
+887 L
-892 DDNSLNDYIDSLFNS
+892 DDMSDTVKSL
-907 EDILEAD
+907 
-914 KIENGG
+914 
-920 KGIVYK
+920 
-926 VDTEV
+926 
-931 NGEKITDKNL
+931 
-941 EDAFGIA
+941 
-948 DAWDVDMHNLQ
+948 
-959 DKMYKDEAKIKA
+959 
-971 SLEQIRND
+971 
-979 IDIQE
+979 
-984 VFKDLKDVDL
+984 KDLKDVDL
-994 KSMNFD
+994 KSMNFN

-1011 AKIVDKA
+1011 SKIVDKA

-1059 MTDLTEKTQGV
+1059 MADLTEKTQGV

-1148 KNAGEIDEL
+1148 RNAGEIEEL

-1176 RLQSLMSS
+1176 RLQTLMSS

-1291 NATGMN
+1291 DATGMN

-1311 VLDEAGENYQIAGE
+1311 VLDEAGENYQIAGQ

-1352 GGEFDWADEAIKT
+1352 GGEFSWADEAIKT

-1380 RSIEGNS
+1380 RSIEGYS

-1411 IQQMNELKAQP
+1411 IEQMNNLKAQP

-1502 QIQSKEATIQANIGD
+1502 QIQNKDATIKATIGD
-1517 VDTTN
+1517 VDTSN
-1522 VDTILADVSS
+1522 VDTILAGISE
-1532 KSAEMWLSLKVNE
+1532 KSAQAWVTLGVKD

-1552 PENKTAK
+1552 PENKTAT
-1559 VTYELDSY
+1559 VTYKLDSY

-1576 LKRTVTYKIVT
+1576 LRRTVTYTVVT
-1587 EGEAPK
+1587 KGDPPK

-1609 VRNNPIIG
+1609 VRSNRRIG
-1617 KALASGEWGVKKD
+1617 EALASGDWGVSKN
-1630 ETALVGELGRELVVY
+1630 ETALVGELGQELIVY
-1645 GNKWFTVGDNGAEF
+1645 GNRYWTVGDNGAEF
-1659 TAIPKGAIVFNHKQ
+1659 THIPKGAIVFNHKQ

-1685 DGGRGHAYAEGT
+1685 GGGRGHAYASGT
-1697 AYVSG
+1697 AYFSG

-1707 NTKTTSSKKKSSKS
+1707 NAKTGSYASSGSSKKKTTTSKT
-1721 KSSTSKNTNTSKD
+1721 KSSTEDALDAISNYFDWVKVRFDRLARETEIAEDAIENAIGLQAKQSATSKAIA
-1734 KDSSSNSDTEKKFE
+1734 K
-1748 ETLDLVKI
+1748 VKA
-1756 YLERQ
+1756 EMDVARQ
-1761 ERRTEKLVNAI
+1761 
-1772 DDAVGLVDKQAATN
+1772 G
-1786 KAISQVQAEIQ
+1786 
-1797 ANQKAYN
+1797 YN
-1804 TYKQKADAVGLSSDY
+1804 TYLAHANKVASELGLSSDLQ
-1819 KNKII
+1819 KKVQ
-1824 NGQLSIET
+1824 NGT
-1832 ITDESL
+1832 IDIT
-1838 NDSIQEFQ
+1838 Q
-1846 QWYDE
+1846 YDE
-1851 MLACEDKIEDLKDK
+1851 DTKKKIEEYQSAYEDALDALDK
-1865 LKDLAQTKFDNV
+1865 VRELQDKERELAQQRLENVEEFYGYINDIAEAMKGANDAKLEYDFAKGYSSVSDSVRKVYEDSLEQTK
-1877 TTEFENQISLIEHE
+1877 EIYEN
-1891 IKLLDLNVD
+1891 
-1900 QMEERGYLV
+1900 
-1909 STGLYTDMIEQEN
+1909 
-1922 ENLKQLQSEYDNLK
+1922 NLKQLEEYQSEFQSLMDQGYIQKGSDAYYKAVAKIYEFNEAISKAGTAIIEFEDKIRDIEYTKIQYIIDGFERAVDKLDAQISLMKARNEKVPESIYQKQIDSNNQRIQANKDMRDAKLAEQAYYDVDSERYQEIADEINKLDIETLGLMEDNEKLKDSIYELRFEALDEGIEKSRALRDEINDIRSLMNEDSFFDKDGKITESGIANIALLEQGIAAAKKEIADYRVGLEKLQESYDNGVISETEYNEKSEEYRKGIRESVKDVQDYTESLTDLYITQMSKENESLK
-1936 DTLDSLLDDGSIE
+1936 KSIQLRIKALEAKESYYEYDKKIRSQSKDVNALKSEIAALEGVNNSQAKARLKLLKQQLADAEDTLNETKRSHSVELQKDGYSEMMDDLDENLENLEYEISHNADKQQEVIQSMLNSVVNMYE
-1949 KYSDE
+1949 TAY
-1954 WYDMMGKINDVS
+1954 GKINQIISNTGLTVS
-1966 EAIVES
+1966 EGFEQNQSQLSTQSGAESQMVQATQPQSNVQANSSASSTVTKPINSNDSTNKQIEAEITTDPNTDNRLCAELTVNISSVTLEEGKSVSVSTSIRPSDAKNKTLAWDSS
-1972 NTALIEY
+1972 NT
-1979 QNTIRD
+1979 
-1985 LEWEVFDMLQEKISS
+1985 
-2000 ITSETEFLIDLMAN
+2000 
-2014 EKFYDAEGKITK
+2014 
-2026 QGQAALGL
+2026 
-2034 NVANYN
+2034 
-2040 ALMAQA
+2040 
-2046 DEYAKERAEI
+2046 
-2056 EKQLEADPYNLDLAE
+2056 
-2071 RYNELLKEQQNSIA
+2071 SIA
-2085 DANKALEDAI
+2085 TVSVGTIK
-2095 SIVQDGFDAFL
+2095 
-2106 NTMDKAIRKRKDEL
+2106 
-2120 NAVKDLYDYERKIA
+2120 AVKP
-2134 EQVKDIASLE
+2134 
-2144 KQLNAYQGDTSEETK
+2144 GTC
-2159 ATVQQLK
+2159 
-2166 VQLEEARQN
+2166 
-2175 LNETEREQYIKEV
+2175 
-2188 EQIWDSLYDS
+2188 QII
-2198 TEEWVNQRM
+2198 V
-2207 DDTDWLLQQLI
+2207 
-2218 DYTNENAG
+2218 
-2226 AISDT
+2226 
-2231 IKEESASVGYEISD
+2231 
-2245 ALNAIWSPGGTYSS
+2245 
-2259 VVSGYVDGFTSLFTT
+2259 
-2274 TNSVLEDIRAY
+2274 
-2285 MAKMVRESDK
+2285 
-2295 KAEESVNA
+2295 
-2303 STTSKNPN
+2303 STTDGSGL
-2311 SSNSNSNQQQ
+2311 SQ
-2321 TPQKPTNNN
+2321 TIGVTVTKKPEPPKPVTSPSQPNN
-2330 GTGDGVPK
+2330 GGDGVPN
-2338 VGDSVT
+2338 VGDLVT
-2344 FASGKYYYSS
+2344 FANGSYYYDSE
-2354 DGVSPTGSKHVGEKV
+2354 GVNPSGNMYQGQKV
-2369 YITKINSSKNAKK
+2369 YITKINTASWATK
-2382 PYHISTGSKL
+2382 PYHISTGNTL

-2400 SLDQIKGY
+2400 DLNQLKGY
-2408 KTGGLVDETGV
+2408 RTGSRRINGSQWAWTQEDNKEELIFRASDG
-2419 AMLHGTKDKPE
+2419 AMLTP
-2430 LVLNSEDTKNFIEL
+2430 LNDEDTIFNNEQVQRLWEMSKGLDSKFINLNTSDVIGSLPNIVNRNEMSQKTEVNLNFDTL
-2444 TDALRDAEKQI
+2444 M
-2455 DLSKLV
+2455 
-2461 DLSADVLGREI
+2461 
-2472 GKVDWS
+2472 
-2478 DLIQSVPDFRTDY
+2478 
-2491 SLINRKVLDEI
+2491 
-2502 TPRNVTNSWTIEIGD
+2502 TIEGNVYKEAIPGLQKEID
-2517 IKMEGVNDPQKFAEQ
+2517 KMIPHITHEMER
-2532 LTYELKNNKNVTKI
+2532 LLKRNA
-2546 IQADT
+2546 QR
-2551 LGAIMGKNSLAK
+2551 GAYGGPR
-2563 FNY
+2563 YY

>member
-1 MSTYESR
+1 MSTYESK

-176 TVLLSTAAKM
+176 TVLLSTAANM
-186 SASDSADT
+186 SASESADT

-477 AVASAYSAYNN
+477 AVVSAYSAYNN

-527 GTLSEEESYNVKSQ
+527 NTLSEEESYNIKSQ
-541 LLDIQNQLVSSYGSQ
+541 LLDIQNELVSSYGSQ
-556 ADGIDLVN
+556 ANGIDLVN

-593 TKATKEMNAE
+593 TKATNEMNKE

-626 IAKEIDGIDLNANSG
+626 IAKEIDGIDLNVNDG

-694 LEKNQEILD
+694 LAKNQEILD
-703 KYQKIYNESL
+703 NYQEIYNKSL

-721 FGTDKP
+721 FGSDKP
-727 ATIYKDY
+727 ATIYNDY
-734 AEAIQE
+734 AKAIQE

-761 EVQSSVDGVIEKY
+761 EVQSSVDGVVEKY
-774 PEYISLFDE
+774 PEYTSLFDE
-783 VGSALNTA
+783 VGSALDTA
-791 SVKAND
+791 SVSANN
-797 FNKYLSNVSFSN
+797 FKNS
-809 LDSKAVEDL
+809 L
-818 KNQYQEAIDKRKE
+818 K
-831 LYSGSNYVGN
+831 
-841 VDINNRP
+841 
-848 VVINGD
+848 
-854 GSYSTTSTSFQEKWI
+854 
-869 GDEETG
+869 
-875 SYKIIHFTPILP
+875 
-887 DGTVL
+887 L
-892 DDNSLNDYIDSLFNS
+892 DDMSDAVKSL
-907 EDILEAD
+907 
-914 KIENGG
+914 
-920 KGIVYK
+920 
-926 VDTEV
+926 
-931 NGEKITDKNL
+931 
-941 EDAFGIA
+941 
-948 DAWDVDMHNLQ
+948 
-959 DKMYKDEAKIKA
+959 
-971 SLEQIRND
+971 
-979 IDIQE
+979 
-984 VFKDLKDVDL
+984 KDLKDVDI

-1000 DDVTSDSEDAL
+1000 DTVTSDSEKAL

-1059 MTDLTEKTQGV
+1059 MADLTEKTQGV

-1148 KNAGEIDEL
+1148 RNAGEIEEL
-1157 RSELKGLTEGTQE
+1157 RSELKGLTQGTQE

-1176 RLQSLMSS
+1176 RLQTLMSS

-1229 DAYARIMNTYNSKS
+1229 DAYTRIMDTYNSKS

-1274 KSYMDSF
+1274 KSYMDNF

-1352 GGEFDWADEAIKT
+1352 GGEFSWADEAIKT

-1380 RSIEGNS
+1380 RSIEGYS

-1411 IQQMNELKAQP
+1411 IQQMNNLKAQP

-1476 KNEYDIQASVGADTT
+1476 KNEYDIQASVGADTS
-1491 EAQGKIDNLVS
+1491 EAQGKIDNLVA
-1502 QIQSKEATIQANIGD
+1502 QIQNKDATIKATIGD

-1522 VDTILADVSS
+1522 VDTILAGISE
-1532 KSAEMWLSLKVNE
+1532 KSAQAWVTLGVKD

-1559 VTYELDSY
+1559 VTYELDTY
-1567 AVDSYNPKN
+1567 AVDTYNPKN

-1617 KALASGEWGVKKD
+1617 KALASGEWGVQKD

-1645 GNKWFTVGDNGAEF
+1645 GNKFWTVGDNGAEF

-2285 MAKMVRESDK
+2285 MAKMVGESDK

>member
-1 MSTYESR
+1 MADYESKVK
-8 IKLSVDDS
+8 ITVDDS
-16 ELNSAEKKINDLN
+16 ELDSAKKKIDDLKD
-29 NKKIKVDIDVDDSGI
+29 KKVKTKIDVDDSGV
-44 GKASKGLDDV
+44 GKASEGLKKV
-54 GESAKGSMKAV
+54 GQSAKGSSNSV
-65 NGLGQSANGLGQSM
+65 NGLGQSM
-79 ATVSKNTLTA
+79 ATVSKNTLA
-89 ALAYK
+89 AAAAYK
-94 TFNATT
+94 IFNATV
-100 KQVKEAVSEVKELN
+100 KQIKEAVSQVKELN

-127 TGGELSSMK
+127 TGGEMSSMK

-164 ESVNTIMQKAQP
+164 ESVSTIMQKSQP

-206 DQAMHVVDTLEAL
+206 NQAMHVVDTLEAL
-219 SSEMRMDFA
+219 SSEMRMDFS
-228 KGIENVSQ
+228 KGIQDVSE

-253 RYASIVSSV
+253 RYASIVSAT
-262 AESTRLSGSVLGNA
+262 AEATRLSGSVLGNA
-276 FKTISSRIGRS
+276 FKSISARIGRS

-336 RSQQNYVAEQIA
+336 RSQQNYVAEQMA

-372 ALESNGTA
+372 ALNSSGTA
-380 MRINETRAES
+380 MKINETRADS

-404 MYNNAVSEDAIKGA
+404 MYNNAVSEDAIKGL
-418 LDFANALVNVVDK
+418 LDFANGAANVADK

-455 ANWSTLVSIM
+455 ANWSTLVSVM
-465 TSPTAG
+465 TSPVAG
-471 VAMGVG
+471 IAMGMG

-520 LKTALAS
+520 LKTALVS
-527 GTLSEEESYNVKSQ
+527 GNLSEEESYNVKSQ

-556 ADGIDLVN
+556 ANSVDLVN

-593 TKATKEMNAE
+593 TKATDEMAKE
-603 RYYSFGSIELNEDN
+603 RYYSFGSIELNENN

-694 LEKNQEILD
+694 LAKNQEILD
-703 KYQKIYNESL
+703 NYQEIYNKSL

-721 FGTDKP
+721 FGSDKP
-727 ATIYKDY
+727 ATIYNDY
-734 AEAIQE
+734 AKAIQE

-774 PEYISLFDE
+774 PEYTSLFDE
-783 VGSALNTA
+783 VGSALDTA
-791 SVKAND
+791 SVSANN
-797 FNKYLSNVSFSN
+797 FKN
-809 LDSKAVEDL
+809 AL
-818 KNQYQEAIDKRKE
+818 K
-831 LYSGSNYVGN
+831 
-841 VDINNRP
+841 
-848 VVINGD
+848 
-854 GSYSTTSTSFQEKWI
+854 
-869 GDEETG
+869 
-875 SYKIIHFTPILP
+875 
-887 DGTVL
+887 L
-892 DDNSLNDYIDSLFNS
+892 DDMSDTVKSL
-907 EDILEAD
+907 
-914 KIENGG
+914 
-920 KGIVYK
+920 
-926 VDTEV
+926 
-931 NGEKITDKNL
+931 
-941 EDAFGIA
+941 
-948 DAWDVDMHNLQ
+948 
-959 DKMYKDEAKIKA
+959 
-971 SLEQIRND
+971 
-979 IDIQE
+979 
-984 VFKDLKDVDL
+984 KDLKDVDL
-994 KSMNFD
+994 KSMNFN

-1011 AKIVDKA
+1011 SKIVDKA

-1059 MTDLTEKTQGV
+1059 MADLTEKTQGV

-1131 TIAINESN
+1131 TIAINENN

-1148 KNAGEIDEL
+1148 KNAGEIEEL
-1157 RSELKGLTEGTQE
+1157 RSELRGLTEGTQE
-1170 YNDVEL
+1170 YNDVEM

-1184 NDAISAECDQY
+1184 NEAISAECDQY

-1209 NNWLIAQSGGD
+1209 NKWLIAQSGGD

-1291 NATGMN
+1291 DATGMN

-1411 IQQMNELKAQP
+1411 IQHMNELKAQP
-1422 DVDPSQIE
+1422 DVDASQIE

-1458 VEGDLGEVI
+1458 VDGELGEVI

-1476 KNEYDIQASVGADTT
+1476 KNELDIQASVGADTT
-1491 EAQGKIDNLVS
+1491 EAQGKVDNLVA
-1502 QIQSKEATIQANIGD
+1502 QIQNKDATIKATIGD
-1517 VDTTN
+1517 VDTSN
-1522 VDTILADVSS
+1522 VDTILAGISQ
-1532 KSAEMWLSLKVNE
+1532 KSAQAWVTLGVKD

-1552 PENKTAK
+1552 PENKTAT
-1559 VTYELDSY
+1559 VTYKLDSY

-1576 LKRTVTYKIVT
+1576 LRRTVTYTVVT
-1587 EGEAPK
+1587 KGDPPK

-1609 VRNNPIIG
+1609 VRSNRRIG
-1617 KALASGEWGVKKD
+1617 EALASGDWGVSKN
-1630 ETALVGELGRELVVY
+1630 ETALVGELGQELIVY
-1645 GNKWFTVGDNGAEF
+1645 GNRYWTVGDNGAEF
-1659 TAIPKGAIVFNHKQ
+1659 THIPKGAIVFNHKQ

-1685 DGGRGHAYAEGT
+1685 GGGRGHSYASGT

-1702 GIPVS
+1702 GISVS
-1707 NTKTTSSKKKSSKS
+1707 NAKTGSYSSSGSSKKKTTTSKT
-1721 KSSTSKNTNTSKD
+1721 KSSTEDALDAISNYFDWVKVRFDRLARETEIAEDAIENAIGLQAKQSATSKAIA
-1734 KDSSSNSDTEKKFE
+1734 K
-1748 ETLDLVKI
+1748 VKA
-1756 YLERQ
+1756 EMDVARQ
-1761 ERRTEKLVNAI
+1761 
-1772 DDAVGLVDKQAATN
+1772 G
-1786 KAISQVQAEIQ
+1786 
-1797 ANQKAYN
+1797 YN
-1804 TYKQKADAVGLSSDY
+1804 TYLAHANKVASELGLSSDLQ
-1819 KNKII
+1819 KKVQ
-1824 NGQLSIET
+1824 NGT
-1832 ITDESL
+1832 IDIT
-1838 NDSIQEFQ
+1838 Q
-1846 QWYDE
+1846 YDE
-1851 MLACEDKIEDLKDK
+1851 DTKKRIEEYRSAYEDALDALDKVRELQDKERELAQQRLENIEDFYNLVNDISNAMKSANDAK
-1865 LKDLAQTKFDNV
+1865 LEFDAAKGYSAVSDSVRKVYEDSLEQTR
-1877 TTEFENQISLIEHE
+1877 E
-1891 IKLLDLNVD
+1891 IYAN
-1900 QMEERGYLV
+1900 
-1909 STGLYTDMIEQEN
+1909 
-1922 ENLKQLQSEYDNLK
+1922 NLKQLEEYQSEFQSLMDQGYFKKGSDAYYKAVAKIYEFNEAISKAGTAIIEFEDKIRDIEYTKIQYIIDGFERAVDKLDAQISLMKARNEKVPESIYQKQIDSNNQRIQAHTDMRDAKLAEQAYYDVDSERYQEIADEINKLDIETLGLMEDNEKLKDSIYELRFEALDEGIEKSRALRDEINDIRDLMNEDSFFDKDGKITESGLANIALLEQGIAAAKKEIADYRVGLEKLQESYDNGVISETEYNEKSEEYRKGIRESVKDVQDYTESLTDLYITQMSKENESLK
-1936 DTLDSLLDDGSIE
+1936 KSIQLRIKALEAKESYYEYDKKIRSQSKDVNALRSEIAALEGVNNSQAKARLKQLKQQLADAEDTLNETKRSHSVEMQKDGYSEMINNLDENLENLEYEVSHNADKQQEIIQSMLNSVVNMYE
-1949 KYSDE
+1949 TAY
-1954 WYDMMGKINDVS
+1954 GKINKIISDTGLSVS
-1966 EAIVES
+1966 EGFEQNQSQLSTQSGTESQVAEATKTQSNVQANDSAS
-1972 NTALIEY
+1972 NTVTNPINSNDSTNKQIESEITADV
-1979 QNTIRD
+1979 NTDNR
-1985 LEWEVFDMLQEKISS
+1985 LCAELTVN
-2000 ITSETEFLIDLMAN
+2000 ITSVTLE
-2014 EKFYDAEGKITK
+2014 EGKSVSVSTSIRPSDAKNKTLSWKSSNTSVATVSGGTIKAVSHGACQVVVSTTDGSGLSQSIGVTVTK
-2026 QGQAALGL
+2026 KP
-2034 NVANYN
+2034 
-2040 ALMAQA
+2040 
-2046 DEYAKERAEI
+2046 EPPK
-2056 EKQLEADPYNLDLAE
+2056 
-2071 RYNELLKEQQNSIA
+2071 QQNS
-2085 DANKALEDAI
+2085 
-2095 SIVQDGFDAFL
+2095 
-2106 NTMDKAIRKRKDEL
+2106 
-2120 NAVKDLYDYERKIA
+2120 
-2134 EQVKDIASLE
+2134 
-2144 KQLNAYQGDTSEETK
+2144 
-2159 ATVQQLK
+2159 
-2166 VQLEEARQN
+2166 
-2175 LNETEREQYIKEV
+2175 
-2188 EQIWDSLYDS
+2188 
-2198 TEEWVNQRM
+2198 
-2207 DDTDWLLQQLI
+2207 
-2218 DYTNENAG
+2218 
-2226 AISDT
+2226 
-2231 IKEESASVGYEISD
+2231 
-2245 ALNAIWSPGGTYSS
+2245 SS
-2259 VVSGYVDGFTSLFTT
+2259 Q
-2274 TNSVLEDIRAY
+2274 
-2285 MAKMVRESDK
+2285 
-2295 KAEESVNA
+2295 
-2303 STTSKNPN
+2303 
-2311 SSNSNSNQQQ
+2311 SN
-2321 TPQKPTNNN
+2321 
-2330 GTGDGVPK
+2330 GGDGAPK
-2338 VGDSVT
+2338 VGDMVT
-2344 FASGKYYYSS
+2344 FASGSYYYDSE
-2354 DGVSPTGSKHVGEKV
+2354 GVKPVGSQHQGQKV
-2369 YITKINSSKNAKK
+2369 YITKINTASWATK
-2382 PYHISTGSKL
+2382 PYHISTGNKL
-2392 GNGDLGWV
+2392 GSGDLGWV
-2400 SLDQIKGY
+2400 TLNQIKGY
-2408 KTGGLVDETGV
+2408 ARGSKYINGKRWALTQENGQELIARLSDGSLLTPLGNGDKVFTKEQTDKLWEMSKGLDSKFINLNTSNVIGSLPNIVNRNEMSQKTEVN
-2419 AMLHGTKDKPE
+2419 
-2430 LVLNSEDTKNFIEL
+2430 LNFDTL
-2444 TDALRDAEKQI
+2444 M
-2455 DLSKLV
+2455 
-2461 DLSADVLGREI
+2461 
-2472 GKVDWS
+2472 
-2478 DLIQSVPDFRTDY
+2478 
-2491 SLINRKVLDEI
+2491 
-2502 TPRNVTNSWTIEIGD
+2502 TIEGNVYKDAIPGLQKEIDKMIPHISDKLAIYIKGD
-2517 IKMEGVNDPQKFAEQ
+2517 LRK
-2532 LTYELKNNKNVTKI
+2532 L
-2546 IQADT
+2546 
-2551 LGAIMGKNSLAK
+2551 
-2563 FNY
+2563 